1 MIEEF
6 EERFALEDC
15 DKMLSIIAKALP
27 RDDDEEME
35 EGGEEEDVGAEN
47 A

>member
-6 EERFALEDC
+6 EERFLLEDC

-35 EGGEEEDVGAEN
+35 EGGEEEEAAEN

>member
-15 DKMLSIIAKALP
+15 DNMLSIIAKALP
-27 RDDDEEME
+27 RDDDEME
-35 EGGEEEDVGAEN
+35 EGGEEDEGAEK